1 MKPEDF
7 WKNITDDQFNAV
19 VDKFGFS
26 EEDLDDISTARI
38 IVCELAHGP
47 SPYEHSYVDVTCGGE
62 DCVDPKHLRWARLPS
77 LERLMESIH
86 NATDLDELLRAFRE
100 LQRALEGA
108 LQKYGAVA
116 PKPGERHT
124 PPPTFGGR
132 RPADAVGVMS
142 WDEHR
147 LLVDSSTGCQI
158 VNRAEWRGL
167 PPEERAML
175 EGWSWGRSDH

>member
-26 EEDLDDISTARI
+26 EEDLDDISTGRI

-77 LERLMESIH
+77 FERLMERIPQRYRSR
-86 NATDLDELLRAFRE
+86 RAASRFSGTS
-100 LQRALEGA
+100 AGS
-108 LQKYGAVA
+108 GGCA
-116 PKPGERHT
+116 PKVWCCCTKAGRSPHSSAYI
-124 PPPTFGGR
+124 R
-132 RPADAVGVMS
+132 RPSTSRRSRRYVM
-142 WDEHR
+142 
-147 LLVDSSTGCQI
+147 G
-158 VNRAEWRGL
+158 RASAAR
-167 PPEERAML
+167 
-175 EGWSWGRSDH
+175 